1 MSRTIL
7 KTICIVS
14 GILFVLF
21 FVLTLLSVTAEL
33 EQINTSGGI
42 IGGADA
48 PTVEFLLQNSS
59 VYYFAIPA
67 LLMLVIT
74 GVSLIFGKKLKK

>member
-33 EQINTSGGI
+33 ERINTSGGI

-59 VYYFAIPA
+59 VCYLAILT

>member
-14 GILFVLF
+14 GILFAIFV
-21 FVLTLLSVTAEL
+21 VLTILSVTAEL
-33 EQINTSGGI
+33 ERINTTGGI

-48 PTVEFLLQNSS
+48 PTVEFLILKSS
-59 VYYFAIPA
+59 WCYAAILAVLVFAA
-67 LLMLVIT
+67 T
-74 GVSLIFGKKLKK
+74 GLTLIFRKKKG